1 MNRILLLLCFLS
13 VAFTLPAQHLQPG
26 FDKAEFLE
34 LLRLSARQAD
44 SAYFMKLPEPRHFVM
59 TYRSPV
65 VGLDNRWDLWVCED
79 STAVISIRGSVRS
92 ATSWLANFYAAMA
105 PAKGRLQLS
114 DGDYFDYQLAKN
126 PRAAVHVGWLAATAF
141 LSRDIVPK
149 IKLGYGQGVDEFLIT
164 GHSQGGAIAYLL
176 TAYLYNL
183 QERGE
188 LPADIRFKTYCSAA
202 PKPGNLYF
210 AYEYEHKTAGGWAF
224 NVVNSADWV
233 PETPISIQTLDDFN
247 ETNPFDQA
255 REVIKQQKFPQRVA
269 LNFAYNKLDKP
280 TRKARENYQKFLGEM
295 TTKSI
300 QEHLEGFEP
309 PAFFE
314 SNHYVRTGRTIVL
327 FADEAYYQRFPDNDE
342 EPFVHH
348 VFEPYLYLAEQL
360 EEE

>member
-1 MNRILLLLCFLS
+1 MRIYLSPLLILLCTFWLN
-13 VAFTLPAQHLQPG
+13 AQHLQPG
-26 FDKAEFLE
+26 FDKEEYLE

-44 SAYFMKLPEPRHFVM
+44 SSYFLQLPEPEHFVM

-79 STAVISIRGSVRS
+79 SAAVISIRGSVNS

-114 DGDYFDYQLAKN
+114 DGDYFDYKLAEN
-126 PRAAVHVGWLAATAF
+126 PRAAVHVGWLVATAF

-149 IKLGYGQGVDEFLIT
+149 IELGYRQGVNEFLIM

-176 TAYLYNL
+176 TAYLYQLQDQGNL
-183 QERGE
+183 PR
-188 LPADIRFKTYCSAA
+188 DIRFKTYCSAA

-210 AYEYEHKTAGGWAF
+210 AYEYEHMTAGGWAF

-247 ETNPFDQA
+247 KTNPFVHA
-255 REVIKQQKFPQRVA
+255 EELIKQQKLPQRVA

-280 TRKARENYQKFLGEM
+280 TRIAKDNYRKFLGEM

-300 QEHLEGFEP
+300 QEHIEGFRP
-309 PAFFE
+309 PTFFD
-314 SNHYVRTGRTIVL
+314 SNHYVRTGRTVVL
-327 FADEAYYQRFPDNDE
+327 FADEAYYERYPDNEE
-342 EPFVHH
+342 EPFIHH
-348 VFEPYLYLAEQL
+348 VFEPYLYLTERL
-360 EEE
+360 EE

>member
-1 MNRILLLLCFLS
+1 MRIYVSVLLILYNISYLQ
-13 VAFTLPAQHLQPG
+13 AQHLQPG
-26 FDKAEFLE
+26 FDKAEYLE
-34 LLRLSARQAD
+34 LLKLSARQAD
-44 SAYFMKLPEPRHFVM
+44 SAYFMQLPEPEHFVM

-79 STAVISIRGSVRS
+79 SAAVISIRGSVRS
-92 ATSWLANFYAAMA
+92 ATSWLANFYAAMV

-114 DGDYFDYQLAKN
+114 DGDYFDYQLAET
-126 PRAAVHVGWLAATAF
+126 PRAAVHVGWLVATAF

-149 IKLGYGQGVDEFLIT
+149 IELGYEQGVDEFLIV

-183 QERGE
+183 QKEGKLSR
-188 LPADIRFKTYCSAA
+188 DIRFKTYCSAA

-210 AYEYEHKTAGGWAF
+210 AYEYEHMTAGGWAF

-247 ETNPFDQA
+247 TTNPFVNAKD
-255 REVIKQQKFPQRVA
+255 VIQQQKLPQRVA
-269 LNFAYNKLDKP
+269 LNLAYNKLDKP
-280 TRKARENYQKFLGEM
+280 TRKAKENFRKFLGEM

-300 QEHLEGFEP
+300 KEHIEGFDP
-309 PAFFE
+309 PAFFD
-314 SNHYVRTGRTIVL
+314 SNHYVRTGRFVVL
-327 FADEAYYQRFPDNDE
+327 FADEAYYEYFPDSAD

-348 VFEPYLYLAEQL
+348 IFEPYFYLTERL
-360 EEE
+360 EE